1 MISFE
6 PAVLNGGI
14 FIEINLLWHGPSI
27 RFHSNIIF
35 CFKMSSP
42 TVRTLNM
49 YLWHSPLN
57 RDGAQ
62 SDPSQSKSCQ
72 HALLEHINGTVYPWG
87 NLTRH
92 TQTHVYK
99 NIIFHPLVQT
109 FQQKKRCIR
118 CQFQLQSLLC
128 FYFLYLYDVPS
139 RTKNTSA
146 EADFLMD
153 QNINLYTNK
162 NSQNINQIFYIMSFV
177 WKRMVSILRK

>member
-1 MISFE
+1 MGEF
-6 PAVLNGGI
+6 

-27 RFHSNIIF
+27 RFHSDIKF

-92 TQTHVYK
+92 TQTHTCTKILFSIPWSKPFNKRKDVLGVNFSCNHFYVS
-99 NIIFHPLVQT
+99 IFCNYMMFPLVQRIL
-109 FQQKKRCIR
+109 QQK
-118 CQFQLQSLLC
+118 
-128 FYFLYLYDVPS
+128 
-139 RTKNTSA
+139 
-146 EADFLMD
+146 
-153 QNINLYTNK
+153 
-162 NSQNINQIFYIMSFV
+162 QIF
-177 WKRMVSILRK
+177 